1 MFSLLN
7 IKIQS
12 LDFGLSIHIII
23 IKSSS
28 SIVYCGPESTQILL
42 ELTLMP
48 SVLAASCELEDL
60 KSKRSFDPVVGESL
74 LLSK

>member
-12 LDFGLSIHIII
+12 LNFGLYIHIVI

-28 SIVYCGPESTQILL
+28 SIVYCGPDSTQILL

-60 KSKRSFDPVVGESL
+60 ESKGSFDPVVGESFM
-74 LLSK
+74 LSK